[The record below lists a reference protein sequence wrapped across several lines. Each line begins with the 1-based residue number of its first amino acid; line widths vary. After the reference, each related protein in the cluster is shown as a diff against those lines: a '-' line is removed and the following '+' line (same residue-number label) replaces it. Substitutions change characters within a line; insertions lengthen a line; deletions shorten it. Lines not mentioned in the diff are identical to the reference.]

1 MLFGASGEH
10 SAAAAIHVR
19 FETNSCTALS
29 EFLLSLSTPNGL
41 IDLLIVNL
49 RKLCFSSVLCC
60 GVLWAHHNTAYCA
73 LLVPAVFSSQVSLS
87 AAYHNP
93 YRGE

>member
-1 MLFGASGEH
+1 MKYGCLLSALLFGFIVA
-10 SAAAAIHVR
+10 
-19 FETNSCTALS
+19 
-29 EFLLSLSTPNGL
+29 LSTPNGL

-49 RKLCFSSVLCC
+49 RKLCCSFMLCC
-60 GVLWAHHNTAYCA
+60 GVLWAHHNTAYSA

-87 AAYHNP
+87 AAYHNL